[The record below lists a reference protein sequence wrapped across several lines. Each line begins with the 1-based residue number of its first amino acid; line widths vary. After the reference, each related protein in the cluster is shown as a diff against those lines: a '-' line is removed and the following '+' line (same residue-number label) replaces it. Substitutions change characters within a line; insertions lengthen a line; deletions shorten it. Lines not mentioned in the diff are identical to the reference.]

1 MIGMSLYKKIMNI
14 SERLNTIIK
23 MVEPCSLLAD
33 IGCDHGYVCIQ
44 TVKNG
49 QAEAA
54 IASDVAEGP
63 LQFARENIAAAGLEG
78 RITTVLADGLS
89 GIPEDAR
96 LNCIV
101 MTGIGGLLMR
111 RILGA
116 LQQDRGSMS
125 AGSIDSNNSIDSSNS
140 LGSNSVSTTGE
151 LNSSNTTDPR
161 FMKLSQLVLGPQSD
175 IDAVRHYLIDELHY
189 PIMRELT
196 VFDDGKYYTLLDVR
210 PGFSDDSRAVD
221 RSKTGEA
228 RDMKNGSGKADGT
241 LPSADF
247 TSYTESEYLYGKKID
262 SSTAEVYRAYLEQQK
277 QILTDAYHG
286 ALKGCSFGAAQAISD
301 LKHRMALV
309 DEAMGAVKR

>member
-1 MIGMSLYKKIMNI
+1 
-14 SERLNTIIK
+14 

-33 IGCDHGYVCIQ
+33 IGCDHGYVCIE

-49 QAEAA
+49 KAKAA

-63 LQFARENIAAAGLEG
+63 LKIAAENIHAAGLEDH
-78 RITTVLADGLS
+78 ISTVLADGLS
-89 GIPEDAR
+89 GIPEDVCPD
-96 LNCIV
+96 CIV

-116 LQQDRGSMS
+116 LQQES
-125 AGSIDSNNSIDSSNS
+125 GSIDM
-140 LGSNSVSTTGE
+140 
-151 LNSSNTTDPR
+151 R
-161 FMKLSQLVLGPQSD
+161 FKKLSQLVLGPQSD

-189 PIMRELT
+189 PIVRELT

-210 PGFSDDSRAVD
+210 PGFSDDSRAED

-228 RDMKNGSGKADGT
+228 SDMKNGSGKADGT

-309 DEAMGAVKR
+309 DEAMAAVK

>member
-1 MIGMSLYKKIMNI
+1 MYKKIMNI

-33 IGCDHGYVCIQ
+33 IGCDHGYVCIE

-49 QAEAA
+49 KAKAA

-63 LQFARENIAAAGLEG
+63 LKIASENIHAAGLEDH
-78 RITTVLADGLS
+78 ISTVLADGLS
-89 GIPEDAR
+89 GIPEDVCPD
-96 LNCIV
+96 CIV

-116 LQQDRGSMS
+116 LQQES
-125 AGSIDSNNSIDSSNS
+125 GSIDSIDSSNLRGS
-140 LGSNSVSTTGE
+140 SVGNTCSNSLSNSENNKGSS
-151 LNSSNTTDPR
+151 NSSINSPDLR
-161 FMKLSQLVLGPQSD
+161 FKKLSQLVLGPQSD

-189 PIMRELT
+189 PIVRELA

-210 PGFSDDSRAVD
+210 PGFSDESRAVD

-228 RDMKNGSGKADGT
+228 SDMKNGSGKADGT

-309 DEAMGAVKR
+309 DEAMAAVK